1 LAINENDIIII
12 QFLFLLF
19 MVQELITTDS
29 GKINEYLHHIDLKQ
43 FAARRLL
50 SGYLAEFDDG
60 IIIMDTGSSNEV
72 KHCLR
77 YLKRNNLSL
86 SSVKYLITSHHHFD
100 HNGGMWKLYG
110 EIKKN
115 NLNVKI
121 LTSKQTMD
129 FLNNSEE
136 HLKRAKRGFP
146 PNMVGEMRPIEES
159 GFKLIETST
168 PNSIK
173 ILDTFHTNHSKIDL
187 AILKTPGHTPDH
199 QSAVFIKDG
208 VIDFIFF
215 GEAVGTLYHSSELIT
230 LPVSAPIHYNFKDD
244 METTENLKR
253 LEIHKAGF
261 SHFGIVNGGEN
272 VKKILLDH
280 ESFMKDFR
288 AKIIKYHDEKDDTRY
303 ICEKITPILL
313 SRSDMFNAE
322 HLVLDNMILQ
332 AVYGVMMD
340 LGFRKS

>member
-1 LAINENDIIII
+1 
-12 QFLFLLF
+12 
-19 MVQELITTDS
+19 MVQEVITTKA
-29 GKINEYLHHIDLKQ
+29 GKVNEYLHHVDLKQ

-50 SGYLAEFDDG
+50 SGYIAEFEEG
-60 IIIMDTGSSNEV
+60 LIIMDSGSSNEV
-72 KHCLR
+72 KHVLR

-86 SSVKYLITSHHHFD
+86 SLVKYLITSHHHFD
-100 HNGGMWKLYG
+100 HNGGMWKLYD
-110 EIKKN
+110 EIKKFN
-115 NLNVKI
+115 SEVKI
-121 LTSKQTMD
+121 LTSKLTME
-129 FLNNSEE
+129 FLNNFED

-146 PNMVGEMRPIEES
+146 PNMVGEMRAIEEN
-159 GFKLIETST
+159 GFKLIETSD

-173 ILDTFHTNHSKIDL
+173 ILETFHTGDSEVYL
-187 AILKTPGHTPDH
+187 AVLKTPGHTPDH
-199 QSAVFIKDG
+199 QSAIFLKDG

-244 METTENLKR
+244 METTDKLKK
-253 LEIHKAGF
+253 LELKKAGF
-261 SHFGIVNGGEN
+261 SHFGIVNGREN

-280 ESFMKDFR
+280 ESFMREFR
-288 AKIIKYHDEKDDTRY
+288 AKIMKYHDEKDDTRY
-303 ICEKITPILL
+303 ICEKITPFLL

-340 LGFRKS
+340 LGYRKG